1 MTNLASPPAPGQDD
15 AGTGSRLVLV
25 GRDGPGVAT
34 LTLNDH
40 PRRNAITPEME
51 PQLAAA
57 VAEVAAD
64 PEARVLIVTGTGS
77 AFCAGA
83 DLAATFGP
91 PADPLPVLRRRLLR
105 LYGSFLAIA
114 RLEIPTIAAVHGPA
128 VGAGVNLA
136 LACDVRIAGP
146 RARFGITFSRL
157 GLHPG
162 GGASWFL
169 TRAVGRQ
176 RALSLLLDGATVDAP
191 DALRLG
197 LVLDLADDP
206 LTAARERARRWAAL
220 DPDLLR
226 NVKRTVAAAE
236 LGPLPDTVELE
247 SWAQAASARA
257 GDPARF
263 STP

>member
-1 MTNLASPPAPGQDD
+1 MAELVSLTPGAPGV
-15 AGTGSRLVLV
+15 SI
-25 GRDGPGVAT
+25 

-40 PRRNAITPEME
+40 PRRNAITPEMQ

-57 VAEVAAD
+57 VAAVARDCA
-64 PEARVLIVTGTGS
+64 ARVLIVAGAGS

-83 DLAATFGP
+83 DLAATFGGQEE
-91 PADPLPVLRRRLLR
+91 PLPAMRRRLLR
-105 LYGSFLAIA
+105 LYDSFLAIA

-136 LACDVRIAGP
+136 LACDLRIAGLQ
-146 RARFGITFSRL
+146 ARFGITFSRL

-176 RALSLLLDGATVDAP
+176 RALSLLLDGATVNAQT
-191 DALRLG
+191 ALDLG
-197 LVLDLADDP
+197 LVAELADDP
-206 LTAARERARRWAAL
+206 LAEAEERAARWAAA
-220 DPDLLR
+220 DGELLR
-226 NVKRTVAAAE
+226 TIKRTVQVAE
-236 LGPLPDTVELE
+236 AGTLGEIVELE
-247 SWAQAASARA
+247 SWAQASSARS

-263 STP
+263 RTP

>member
-1 MTNLASPPAPGQDD
+1 MSD
-15 AGTGSRLVLV
+15 AAAQAHRELVSLTGDSS
-25 GRDGPGVAT
+25 GVRT

-40 PRRNAITPEME
+40 ARRNAISAEME

-57 VAEVAAD
+57 VAAVAGDAG
-64 PEARVLIVTGTGS
+64 ARVLIVTGAGS

-83 DLAATFGP
+83 DLAATLG
-91 PADPLPVLRRRLLR
+91 ATEDSLPELRRRLLR
-105 LYGSFLAIA
+105 LYDSFLAVA

-136 LACDVRIAGP
+136 LACDLRVAGP

-191 DALRLG
+191 TALSLG
-197 LVLDLADDP
+197 LVVDLVDDP
-206 LTAARERARRWAAL
+206 VADARERAARWAAL
-220 DPDLLR
+220 DLELLR
-226 NVKRTVAAAE
+226 NVKRTVQLAE
-236 LGPLPDTVELE
+236 LGTLEDTVGFE
-247 SWAQAASARA
+247 SWAQAASARS

-263 STP
+263 RKP

>member
-1 MTNLASPPAPGQDD
+1 MSELVSL
-15 AGTGSRLVLV
+15 TGDSS
-25 GRDGPGVAT
+25 GVRT

-40 PRRNAITPEME
+40 PRRNAISTEME

-57 VAEVAAD
+57 VAAVAAD
-64 PEARVLIVTGTGS
+64 AGARVLVVAGAGS

-83 DLAATFGP
+83 DLDATFGS
-91 PADPLPVLRRRLLR
+91 AEEPVAELRRRLLR
-105 LYGSFLAIA
+105 LYDSFLAIA
-114 RLEIPTIAAVHGPA
+114 RLEIPTIAAVQGAA

-136 LACDVRIAGP
+136 LACDLRIAGP
-146 RARFGITFSRL
+146 RARFGVTFSRL

-191 DALRLG
+191 AALGLG
-197 LVLDLADDP
+197 LVVDVVDDP
-206 LTAARERARRWAAL
+206 LADARERAARWAAL
-220 DPDLLR
+220 DLELLR
-226 NVKRTVAAAE
+226 NVKRTVQLAE
-236 LGPLPDTVELE
+236 LGTLEDTVGFE
-247 SWAQAASARA
+247 SWAQAASART

-263 STP
+263 RRS

>member
-1 MTNLASPPAPGQDD
+1 MSNPASPPG
-15 AGTGSRLVLV
+15 LVLLSS
-25 GRDGPGVAT
+25 GEPGVRT

-57 VAEVAAD
+57 VAAVAAD
-64 PEARVLIVTGTGS
+64 SEARVLIVTGTGS

-83 DLAATFGP
+83 DLAATFGQP
-91 PADPLPVLRRRLLR
+91 DEPVPALRRRLLR
-105 LYGSFLAIA
+105 LYDSFLAIA

-146 RARFGITFSRL
+146 RARFGLTFSRL

-162 GGASWFL
+162 GGATWFL

-176 RALSLLLDGATVDAP
+176 QALSLLLDGATLDGP
-191 DALRLG
+191 EALRLG

-206 LTAARERARRWAAL
+206 VAAASERAARWAAL
-220 DPDLLR
+220 DPELAR
-226 NVKRTVAAAE
+226 NVKRTVSQAE
-236 LGPLPDTVELE
+236 LGPLPETVELE

-263 STP
+263 SRP